1 MCARHTVQVRQLPR
15 AKGITIPDD
24 SWFVGGYHDTTSEL
38 VEYFDLD
45 RVCRGNVITN
55 LI

>member
-1 MCARHTVQVRQLPR
+1 MQVRQLLR

-38 VEYFDLD
+38 VELYDLD
-45 RVCRGNVITN
+45 KAPESPQPPQPAPF
-55 LI
+55 